1 MKTFQQKPWT
11 AGEIARTFV
20 ICGLLGGITIV
31 ALALTGIKYGLL
43 LAAKVVK

>member
-1 MKTFQQKPWT
+1 MKTFQQQPWT
-11 AGEIARTFV
+11 PGEIARTFV
-20 ICGLLGGITIV
+20 ICGLLGAVTIA